1 MQETLIQDGGN
12 NVEIAQELGRKLDF
26 RIRKSSTK
34 FNQIKVKKPHFK
46 LRKSLFKK
54 GLESNCKSKYVLKF
68 DIEID
73 SFFFKDKDV

>member
-1 MQETLIQDGGN
+1 MQETPTQDRGN
-12 NVEIAQELGRKLDF
+12 NVEIAQKLDGKFDF

-34 FNQIKVKKPHFK
+34 FHIKVKKSHFK

-54 GLESNCKSKYVLKF
+54 GLERNCKSKYVLKF

-73 SFFFKDKDV
+73 SWNFF